1 MARVF
6 RLLVSLKSLIPFW
19 FSLAISLLFSIINIY
34 ILAMKVVREKIIE
47 CTIRIKE
54 GFSSTEDALTE
65 NKEGKIIS
73 VDIVNSKFIRNNIKL
88 IDGETKNVTSKTQ
101 G

>member
-1 MARVF
+1 
-6 RLLVSLKSLIPFW
+6 
-19 FSLAISLLFSIINIY
+19 
-34 ILAMKVVREKIIE
+34 MKVVREKIIE

-54 GFSSTEDALTE
+54 GFISTEDALTE